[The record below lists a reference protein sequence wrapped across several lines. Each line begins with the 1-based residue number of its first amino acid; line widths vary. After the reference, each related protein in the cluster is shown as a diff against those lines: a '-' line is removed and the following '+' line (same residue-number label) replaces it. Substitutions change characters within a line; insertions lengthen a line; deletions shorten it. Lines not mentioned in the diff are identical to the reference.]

1 MRKLLK
7 YIGFLI
13 LGLVV
18 YLFVVEAYNK
28 LIGDISPHERA
39 WCKEFQPKLW
49 ADQCRD
55 YLDGPEQ

>member
-7 YIGFLI
+7 YFGFLFFF
-13 LGLVV
+13 LVSYV
-18 YLFVVEAYNK
+18 IIVLAYNK
-28 LIGDISPHERA
+28 LVGDISPHERA

-49 ADQCRD
+49 ADECRD

>member
-7 YIGFLI
+7 YIAFLI
-13 LGLVV
+13 PWLVV
-18 YLFVVEAYNK
+18 YVIIVEAYNK
-28 LIGDISPHERA
+28 QIGDISPHERA

-49 ADQCRD
+49 ADECCD